1 MEPHRG
7 PEPRIFA
14 GFDDFPFSDANEM
27 PVEDKPLSASACFN
41 GDLGDFQY
49 AYKYLS
55 FHNNGEYGDWA
66 VGEHIGYA
74 DIVLPPTKAGVV
86 AVCELDNKYQPD
98 GYHALK
104 KGLRLLVQVRVGPDT
119 WTTIW
124 QGKSSFTGAMYGYT
138 FSGTTIQQIR
148 MRLILDPK
156 HYDQNAKLGR
166 FFWAG
171 SI

>member
-1 MEPHRG
+1 
-7 PEPRIFA
+7 
-14 GFDDFPFSDANEM
+14 M